1 MYFCKTLRM
10 GVGERCKTVKMG
22 GWSPIR
28 SKVCVRAMVG
38 KEMDCLR
45 MASGQFFPW
54 QKLPSGGRW
63 YALKCVTPGV
73 SAWSHRS
80 SINISI
86 KIKHVQQYI
95 SSSCIIYHHDHHIS
109 RLNIS
114 YHIIKHII
122 KHKTYII
129 MVIIYHVSYIIM
141 IIIYHHHWSCIMYLG
156 YVSSEIVI
164 LVVIEITVNKVITA
178 SIIKVVTKDRC
189 VFKKWVVLGSHR
201 AVSRIELLR
210 S

>member
-1 MYFCKTLRM
+1 MKPCIFVRLLGWLGWGCNARKLEM
-10 GVGERCKTVKMG
+10 GVGHYMFQILCESNDG
-22 GWSPIR
+22 GRHGLFESGLWSI
-28 SKVCVRAMVG
+28 
-38 KEMDCLR
+38 
-45 MASGQFFPW
+45 FPW
-54 QKLPSGGRW
+54 QKLPSGERW

-73 SAWSHRS
+73 CAWSHRS

-114 YHIIKHII
+114 YHIIKQ
-122 KHKTYII
+122 KTYII

-141 IIIYHHHWSCIMYLG
+141 IIICHHHWSCIMYLG
-156 YVSSEIVI
+156 YVSSKIVI
-164 LVVIEITVNKVITA
+164 LVGIEITINKVITA
-178 SIIKVVTKDRC
+178 SIIKVVTKDGC
-189 VFKKWVVLGSHR
+189 VFKMWVVLGSQCWV
-201 AVSRIELLR
+201 VSHIELLR

>member
-1 MYFCKTLRM
+1 MT
-10 GVGERCKTVKMG
+10 
-22 GWSPIR
+22 PN
-28 SKVCVRAMVG
+28 
-38 KEMDCLR
+38 
-45 MASGQFFPW
+45 

-73 SAWSHRS
+73 CAWSHRS

-189 VFKKWVVLGSHR
+189 MFKKWVVLDSHR
-201 AVSRIELLR
+201 AVSRIELFR

>member
-1 MYFCKTLRM
+1 MGGM

-22 GWSPIR
+22 GWSLIR

-38 KEMDCLR
+38 KEMGCLR

-122 KHKTYII
+122 KHKTYHIRSSYIKIKHVQQYISSWSSYI
-129 MVIIYHVSYIIM
+129 MYHISLWSSYVIIIDRV
-141 IIIYHHHWSCIMYLG
+141 SCILDM
-156 YVSSEIVI
+156 
-164 LVVIEITVNKVITA
+164 
-178 SIIKVVTKDRC
+178 C
-189 VFKKWVVLGSHR
+189 H
-201 AVSRIELLR
+201 
-210 S
+210 

>member
-1 MYFCKTLRM
+1 MFQSLC
-10 GVGERCKTVKMG
+10 ESNG
-22 GWSPIR
+22 GGRHGLFESGLWS
-28 SKVCVRAMVG
+28 V
-38 KEMDCLR
+38 
-45 MASGQFFPW
+45 FPW

-73 SAWSHRS
+73 CAWSHRS

-95 SSSCIIYHHDHHIS
+95 SSSCNLYRHISYIIHHISSSCNLYHHDHHIS

-114 YHIIKHII
+114 YHIIKQ
-122 KHKTYII
+122 KTYII

-141 IIIYHHHWSCIMYLG
+141 IIICHHHWSCIMYLG
-156 YVSSEIVI
+156 YVSLKIVI
-164 LVVIEITVNKVITA
+164 LVGIEITINKVITA
-178 SIIKVVTKDRC
+178 SIIKVVTKDGC
-189 VFKKWVVLGSHR
+189 VFKKWVVLDSHR